1 MKYGSISRRKRTQP
15 LGERSAGSVFRN
27 PSELGVVAAELIE
40 KAGLKGF
47 REDGA
52 MISNI
57 HANFFINAGGST
69 SQDMLDRIAL
79 AKEKVGQKFGV
90 QLREEII
97 HVQPYSD
104 GLITTEANT
113 NHVIFD
119 DKRQR
124 KFCKKRVYKRLICFV
139 VFFSCWKIQFLSTS
153 YRLI

>member
-1 MKYGSISRRKRTQP
+1 MLMKYGSISRRERTQP

-47 REDGA
+47 GEDGA

-57 HANFFINAGGST
+57 HDNFFINAGGST
-69 SQDMLDRIAL
+69 SQDMLDHIAL
-79 AKEKVGQKFGV
+79 AKEKVDQKFGV

-104 GLITTEANT
+104 GLITNRSKYQPC
-113 NHVIFD
+113 N
-119 DKRQR
+119 
-124 KFCKKRVYKRLICFV
+124 L
-139 VFFSCWKIQFLSTS
+139 
-153 YRLI
+153 

>member
-27 PSELGVVAAELIE
+27 PSELGVAAAELIE

-57 HANFFINAGGST
+57 HTPTFFINAGGST
-69 SQDMLDRIAL
+69 SQDMLDHIAL
-79 AKEKVGQKFGV
+79 AKEKVDQKLGV
-90 QLREEII
+90 QPREEII

-104 GLITTEANT
+104 GLIPNR
-113 NHVIFD
+113 N
-119 DKRQR
+119 KYQP
-124 KFCKKRVYKRLICFV
+124 CNL
-139 VFFSCWKIQFLSTS
+139 
-153 YRLI
+153 